1 MLIEEN
7 DVNVDDDTAS
17 QNQSIHDEDLKVG
30 KIKAFT
36 AVSMIVGMMI
46 GGGIFS
52 APSVIVKDIQNLTA
66 VLFIWLSAGLVS
78 TFGALIYAELGT
90 MMTKSGGEQTYLQQT
105 YGPMLAAVFSWMSCF
120 VGKPS
125 SFAIIV
131 IVFANYAY
139 PSSQSSNGSQLD
151 ATNYNELR
159 DIWVRRLIAA
169 LLAVFLTLMNMKSNF
184 GLRLQNISTA
194 FKVVCIIV
202 LLIQALIFGVTGKFQ
217 VLSDNFKS
225 TTISNAVDYSLTPY
239 AIVMALYQAFWS
251 FDGWNSV
258 NFVAA
263 EVDNPSRNI
272 PLAIGVSV
280 PTVTVIYLCL
290 NLAYFTVIPVEQIID
305 TSTIGLEFGSSFPF
319 GRIFVTICVCV
330 STLSSANASLYTG
343 ARLAEAAADEQLLP
357 RYFAS
362 LNRSHADGNPIRAL
376 SLQCALS
383 LFFILSGSYESLVT
397 LYGQIMWVFYAMT
410 ATCVFILRFRSPEKS
425 WTRPFS
431 VPLLIAGIFCA
442 FGLSFAVLPLFTD
455 TKQALISY
463 SCLVAFALFYQMR
476 ALYNRRVKRKSSQ
489 DADYTQLD
497 DNNEVSNL
505 RDQHYY
511 SLTNKQGDKF
521 KKLQQDD
528 EEAVQLYET
537 AGENIQLTGKST

>member
-7 DVNVDDDTAS
+7 DVVDGDTAS
-17 QNQSIHDEDLKVG
+17 QNLSIHEDLKVG

-52 APSVIVKDIQNLTA
+52 APSVIVKDIKNLTV

-139 PSSQSSNGSQLD
+139 PISQSPNGSQVD
-151 ATNYNELR
+151 ATYNELR

-169 LLAVFLTLMNMKSNF
+169 LLAVFLALMNMKSNF

-202 LLIQALIFGVTGKFQ
+202 LLIQALIFGVTGRFQ
-217 VLSDNFKS
+217 VLSDNFQS
-225 TTISNAVDYSLTPY
+225 TTISNAADYTLTPY
-239 AIVMALYQAFWS
+239 TIVMALYQAFWS

-280 PTVTVIYLCL
+280 PTVTLIYLCL
-290 NLAYFTVIPVEQIID
+290 NLAYFTVIPVEQIIG

-362 LNRSHADGNPIRAL
+362 VNRSHADGNPIRAL

-397 LYGQIMWVFYAMT
+397 LYGQMMWVFYAMT
-410 ATCVFILRFRSPEKS
+410 ATCVYVLRFRSPEKL

-497 DNNEVSNL
+497 DYNEVSNL
-505 RDQHYY
+505 QDQRHY
-511 SLTNKQGDKF
+511 SNLSKHGDQFNKSY
-521 KKLQQDD
+521 QDE

-537 AGENIQLTGKST
+537 VGEKVQLTGKST